1 MADASSRPYLSR
13 MKLQTEDA
21 LRVLSALGFRGRD
34 VYLAELIPAVEM
46 AWADDVVQPNERAML
61 EVYCED
67 LVERLNQQAESA
79 FFSVNRAKAL
89 LDVLTRR
96 RLLPAER
103 QAALYA
109 LQAWSGL
116 TLNGAQMRKRMVE
129 WAEAVAAV
137 DGSPVWDARE
147 LLWLEEMK
155 RKLT

>member
-1 MADASSRPYLSR
+1 

>member
-1 MADASSRPYLSR
+1 MVDVSTAPYLWR

-46 AWADDVVQPNERAML
+46 AWADDEVQPNERAML
-61 EVYCED
+61 EGYCED
-67 LVERLNQQAESA
+67 LVERLNQQAGA
-79 FFSVNRAKAL
+79 TLFSVARAKEL
-89 LDVLTRR
+89 LDGLTRR
-96 RLLPAER
+96 RLRPVER

-116 TLNGAQMRKRMVE
+116 TLTGAQMRKRMVE

-137 DGSPVWDARE
+137 DGSPVWDTRE
-147 LLWLEEMK
+147 LSWLDEMK
-155 RKLT
+155 RKLE